1 MYELSFNLAVIGANK
16 VWKAASF
23 FHLTGLLTY
32 LRVQAHHSCNCMCG
46 LHQASLEFSLCSVHY
61 PLIVMLAR
69 TSCLVVASN
78 LLLSLQ
84 CSLPS
89 PYNGTNDI
97 LLGGCC
103 VIPPYCCSD
112 PCMVMAKHICIKPP
126 YTFCYAHCPRQAMKR
141 IASCPG
147 LHQTSLLYRFVWM
160 VQRALSCYAASNLST
175 RGFCIQ
181 VLKTGLAFSGLGSP
195 SSDIYPNDKTYCHK
209 CGCSESGPILNFPN
223 QRFQQTGETRLRA
236 T

>member
-1 MYELSFNLAVIGANK
+1 MYELFFNLAVVGANK

-23 FHLTGLLTY
+23 LHLTGLLTY
-32 LRVQAHHSCNCMCG
+32 LRVQTHHSCNCMCG
-46 LHQASLEFSLCSVHY
+46 LHQTSLQFSLCSVHY

-69 TSCLVVASN
+69 
-78 LLLSLQ
+78 
-84 CSLPS
+84 
-89 PYNGTNDI
+89 
-97 LLGGCC
+97 LGGCC

-126 YTFCYAHCPRQAMKR
+126 YTFCYAHCPCQAMKR

-160 VQRALSCYAASNLST
+160 VQGALSCDAASNLST
-175 RGFCIQ
+175 RGFCMQ

-195 SSDIYPNDKTYCHK
+195 SSDIYTNDKTYCHE
-209 CGCSESGPILNFPN
+209 CGCSESGPVLSFPN
-223 QRFQQTGETRLRA
+223 QRFQQTGETRLGA